1 MNCENCTK
9 YKGDCGHHAI
19 DSDKHIRY
27 DAPGKSSRNRYGEC
41 SFYVES
47 RSKFQIQIDL
57 LEDIGN
63 IELADLNVSVL
74 RQALECALRNERKE

>member
-19 DSDKHIRY
+19 DSDKHICY

-57 LEDIGN
+57 LDEVDT
-63 IELADLNVSVL
+63 ELADLNIDVL